1 LIIWTHRQVETA
13 QCVDLERSECR
24 IGCKYIGVYD
34 AKDASL
40 SPIHDNEDGKAAL
53 QGSWSEFSHL
63 IFAGLLGCLAIALVA
78 LAARL
83 LGEQAAIFT
92 REPQRAL
99 NGPYYVGS
107 FSNLGGLIWFG
118 AAAIL
123 SFAARLKPLDQ
134 GALILAALVTW
145 AMGLDDVFMLHDEV
159 YPKLYLHERVVSTL
173 YFGAIGMIILRY
185 YRQLSRSTVVG
196 ITIAVFFWCLSVVLD
211 LFLRG
216 FGQLPEDGS
225 KFIGIVVWA
234 AAWTRQA
241 YNDITKLAR

>member
-1 LIIWTHRQVETA
+1 MNT
-13 QCVDLERSECR
+13 
-24 IGCKYIGVYD
+24 
-34 AKDASL
+34 
-40 SPIHDNEDGKAAL
+40 IHDNEDSKTAL
-53 QGSWSEFSHL
+53 QGNWNQFRHL
-63 IFAGLLGCLAIALVA
+63 IFAGLFGCLAVALVA
-78 LAARL
+78 LASRL
-83 LGEQAAIFT
+83 LGEPAAFLT

-99 NGPYYVGS
+99 NGPHYAGIL
-107 FSNLGGLIWFG
+107 SNFGGLVWFG

-123 SFAARLKPLDQ
+123 SFAASVKPLNR

-159 YPKLYLHERVVSTL
+159 YPKLYLHERLVSTL

-185 YRQLSRSTVVG
+185 YHQLSRSTLVG
-196 ITIAVFFWCLSVVLD
+196 IAVTVFFWVLSVVLD

-225 KFIGIVVWA
+225 KFIGLVIWA

-241 YNDITKLAR
+241 YDDLNRLARPRT

>member
-1 LIIWTHRQVETA
+1 LFYKDHRH
-13 QCVDLERSECR
+13 
-24 IGCKYIGVYD
+24 G
-34 AKDASL
+34 KDTL
-40 SPIHDNEDGKAAL
+40 LNTIHSNEDKKAAL
-53 QGSWSEFSHL
+53 QWNWREFRHL
-63 IFAGLLGCLAIALVA
+63 IFAGIFGCLAIALVA
-78 LAARL
+78 LASRV
-83 LGEQAAIFT
+83 LGEPAAFLT

-99 NGPYYVGS
+99 SGPHYAGI
-107 FSNLGGLIWFG
+107 FSNFGGLVWFG

-123 SFAARLKPLDQ
+123 SFAASLKPLDR
-134 GALILAALVTW
+134 GALILAALLTW

-173 YFGAIGMIILRY
+173 YFGTIGMIILRY
-185 YRQLSRSTVVG
+185 YRQLSRSTLVG
-196 ITIAVFFWCLSVVLD
+196 IAITVFFWVLSVVFD

-241 YNDITKLAR
+241 YDDITRLARAST